1 MREINLQEHRRSCE
15 PYALSVRERDALRQA
30 APVAVTPAQGSDN
43 TYFLRPD
50 STIGAV
56 EVGDLSVLIEPK
68 IGIPQ
73 VLSLACYAIGKVRFQ
88 REDFDYREEHTLPD
102 ALAMALTR
110 QARLILA
117 RGLLHCYRTEED
129 VMYTVRG
136 RIRFDDQ
143 LRRRFGVPFPVEV
156 SFDEFTADILANQLV
171 KAATHRLGLSP
182 LRSGEARR
190 NLGWLAS
197 ILDEVSP
204 VEFPRNRVPEVR
216 FGRLNEHY
224 RGVVELSRLILRHGA
239 FEAGRG
245 EVRASGFLMD
255 MNAVFQEFVTQ
266 ALRETLGTSRLL
278 FREKEIDSLD
288 EAEGVGLRPDLTWWR
303 DSRCVFVGD
312 VKYKNLTG
320 TRVPAGDI
328 YQMLAYA
335 TASDL
340 PGGMLIYA
348 EGEAK
353 SGTYLIRHSGKR
365 LVVAALDISGS
376 LHEVLDRVRILAGR
390 INALSNSGV
399 TLAAG
404 AEPSTRT

>member
-1 MREINLQEHRRSCE
+1 MREINLQEHQRSCK
-15 PYALSVRERDALRQA
+15 PYPLSVRERDALRQA
-30 APVAVTPAQGSDN
+30 LPVAVTPAQGSDS
-43 TYFLRPD
+43 TYYLRPD
-50 STIGAV
+50 STVGAV
-56 EVGDLSVLIEPK
+56 EIGDLSVLIEPK
-68 IGIPQ
+68 IGVPR

-88 REDFDYREEHTLPD
+88 PEDFGYREEHTLPD
-102 ALAMALTR
+102 ALAIALTR
-110 QARLILA
+110 QARLAFA
-117 RGLLHCYRTEED
+117 RGLLHGYRDEED
-129 VMYTVRG
+129 VLYTVRG

-143 LRRRFGVPFPVEV
+143 LRRRFGTPFPVEV
-156 SFDEFTADILANQLV
+156 SFDEFTADIIANQLV
-171 KAATHRLGLSP
+171 KAATRRLRLSP
-182 LRSGEARR
+182 LRSRAARR

-204 VEFPRNRVPEVR
+204 VEFPRGRVPEVQ
-216 FGRLNEHY
+216 FDRLNEHY

-239 FEAGRG
+239 FETGRG
-245 EVRASGFLMD
+245 EIQASGFLMD

-266 ALRETLGTSRLL
+266 ALREALGTSSLL

-288 EAEGVGLRPDLTWWR
+288 DEDGVGLRPDLTWWR

-335 TASDL
+335 TASNL

-348 EGEAK
+348 QGEAK
-353 SGTYLIRHSGKR
+353 SGSYRIRHSGKR

-376 LHEVLDRVRILAGR
+376 LDEVLGRVRILAGR
-390 INALSNSGV
+390 INALADAGV
-399 TLAAG
+399 AQLVSAG
-404 AEPSTRT
+404 AGV